1 MKIESISLKNFK
13 AFKDAK
19 MEHISHFCVLVG
31 ANGTGKTT
39 IFSVFGF
46 LHEAMKSNIST
57 ALIKLGGTKGFADV
71 RSRNSDG
78 PIKIELKFRSSQV
91 TNESGKTPLITYTLE
106 IAENESGKAF
116 IQKEIL
122 QYRRGQRGQPWRFL
136 DFTNGKGKAVT
147 NELDQVQ
154 KDSDLQRE
162 DQTLRSQDILA
173 IKGLAQFAKF
183 PAVVALGELI
193 EKWHISD
200 IHINQA
206 RFEREID
213 YAEHLSPQGENLS
226 LVIEYLHKNHKDI
239 LNQIIEKLKQR
250 IPGLNHI
257 ESKPTEE
264 GRVLLKFQDGAFE
277 APFLAKHVSDGTLK
291 MLAYLVLLHDPMPHP
306 LLCIEEPENQL
317 YPSLLEE
324 LAEEFREYASRGEQ
338 VFVSTHSPDFLNAV
352 GLDEVFWLEK
362 KDGYTTIKKASQ
374 DSQIAEYMRN
384 GDRMGFLWKQGFFGN
399 IAP

>member
-122 QYRRGQRGQPWRFL
+122 QYPPRAKR
-136 DFTNGKGKAVT
+136 AA
-147 NELDQVQ
+147 
-154 KDSDLQRE
+154 
-162 DQTLRSQDILA
+162 LA
-173 IKGLAQFAKF
+173 F
-183 PAVVALGELI
+183 
-193 EKWHISD
+193 S
-200 IHINQA
+200 
-206 RFEREID
+206 
-213 YAEHLSPQGENLS
+213 
-226 LVIEYLHKNHKDI
+226 
-239 LNQIIEKLKQR
+239 
-250 IPGLNHI
+250 
-257 ESKPTEE
+257 
-264 GRVLLKFQDGAFE
+264 
-277 APFLAKHVSDGTLK
+277 
-291 MLAYLVLLHDPMPHP
+291 
-306 LLCIEEPENQL
+306 
-317 YPSLLEE
+317 
-324 LAEEFREYASRGEQ
+324 
-338 VFVSTHSPDFLNAV
+338 
-352 GLDEVFWLEK
+352 
-362 KDGYTTIKKASQ
+362 
-374 DSQIAEYMRN
+374 
-384 GDRMGFLWKQGFFGN
+384 
-399 IAP
+399 